1 VINLKKRQDIYKIVG
16 LKIKEF
22 RKEKKLTQLEL
33 AEKVDISISY
43 LSKIEAE
50 NCMKSFSLDLLQ
62 NIAEALE
69 KNIKDFFE

>member
-1 VINLKKRQDIYKIVG
+1 MINLKKRQDIYKIVG